1 MQHST
6 RLAYHQGDLPDL
18 LCFVFSLKIYLFS
31 VLTVVGLCCYIW
43 AFSSCDKRGLFSS
56 CGVCPSLCGGS
67 SDCGAWA
74 LGPVGFSTYVV

>member
-6 RLAYHQGDLPDL
+6 CSTYHQGDLPDL

-43 AFSSCDKRGLFSS
+43 AFSSCSEPGLLFI
-56 CGVCPSLCGGS
+56 VVRELFMVVASLV
-67 SDCGAWA
+67 AKHR
-74 LGPVGFSTYVV
+74 P